1 MAGRSG
7 IGGWRRIVYNVHM
20 KKYTVGMVRERLSE
34 ALDQAERGEPVLIVR
49 GSVTYRLSVEQPS
62 TSRKSR
68 SPRIEILDRAV
79 EAGQWTW
86 DWSDGQLQF
95 RARTRKR

>member
-1 MAGRSG
+1 
-7 IGGWRRIVYNVHM
+7 M
-20 KKYTVGMVRERLSE
+20 KKYPVAVVRERLSE

-49 GSVTYRLSVEQPS
+49 RGVTYRLSVERPRP
-62 TSRKSR
+62 SRKSR

-86 DWSDGQLQF
+86 DWADGQVRF
-95 RARTRKR
+95 RPRKR